1 MKHLLTSITLLIFII
16 FSSCSNS
23 NDDNQTTSQNSTS
36 LVGVWKLQNIQTG
49 SKLTFE
55 GQNWKLESGTVTIT
69 GTFTL
74 TGDTMN
80 AVAVNR
86 SGANNAGLQPNTFS
100 GNVAIAGNKVT
111 FTNFSGNWYAVFSTW
126 YQKQ

>member
-1 MKHLLTSITLLIFII
+1 MKHSLIGITILFLILLF
-16 FSSCSNS
+16 SCSNN
-23 NDDNQTTSQNSTS
+23 NDEIQTPSQNTS
-36 LVGVWKLQNIQTG
+36 SLEGVWKLQNIQTG

-74 TGDTMN
+74 SGNTMN

-86 SGANNAGLQPNTFS
+86 SGANNAGLQPNTFT
-100 GNVAIAGNKVT
+100 GNIAIAGNKVT

>member
-1 MKHLLTSITLLIFII
+1 MKHLLFFVTVFLVTILF
-16 FSSCSNS
+16 SCSNN
-23 NDDNQTTSQNSTS
+23 NDDNQTSSQNSTS
-36 LVGVWKLQNIQTG
+36 LEGIWKLQNIQSG

-74 TGDTMN
+74 SGNTMN

-100 GNVAIAGNKVT
+100 GNIAIAGNKVT
-111 FTNFSGNWYAVFSTW
+111 FTEFDGNWRAVFSTW

>member
-1 MKHLLTSITLLIFII
+1 MKHLLLVTILFFTLII
-16 FSSCSNS
+16 ASCSS
-23 NDDNQTTSQNSTS
+23 NNNDTLASNQNTTS
-36 LVGVWKLQNIQTG
+36 LEGVWKLQNIQTG

-74 TGDTMN
+74 SGNTIN
-80 AVAVNR
+80 ALAVNR
-86 SGANNAGLQPNTFS
+86 LGANNSGLQPNTFT
-100 GNVAIAGNKVT
+100 GNIAIAGNKVT

>member
-1 MKHLLTSITLLIFII
+1 MKHLLLFVAL
-16 FSSCSNS
+16 FSVTILFSCSNS
-23 NDDNQTTSQNSTS
+23 NDDKQTSSQNSTS
-36 LVGVWKLQNIQTG
+36 LEGVWKLQNIQSG

-74 TGDTMN
+74 SGNTMN

-86 SGANNAGLQPNTFS
+86 SGANNAALQPNTFT
-100 GNVAIAGNKVT
+100 GNISIASNKVT
-111 FTNFSGNWYAVFSTW
+111 FTNFTGNWYAVFSTW

>member
-1 MKHLLTSITLLIFII
+1 MKHSLIGITIFFLILLF
-16 FSSCSNS
+16 SCSNN
-23 NDDNQTTSQNSTS
+23 NDEIQTPSQNTS
-36 LVGVWKLQNIQTG
+36 SLEGVWKLQNIQTG

-74 TGDTMN
+74 SGNTMN

-86 SGANNAGLQPNTFS
+86 SGANNAGLQPNTFT
-100 GNVAIAGNKVT
+100 GNIAIAGNKVT

>member
-16 FSSCSNS
+16 FSSCSNN
-23 NDDNQTTSQNSTS
+23 NDDNQTSIQNSTS
-36 LVGVWKLQNIQTG
+36 LEGIWKLQNIQSG

-74 TGDTMN
+74 SGNTMN

-86 SGANNAGLQPNTFS
+86 SGANNAGLQPNTFT
-100 GNVAIAGNKVT
+100 GNIAIAGNKVT

>member
-1 MKHLLTSITLLIFII
+1 MKHLLLSILLILIL
-16 FSSCSNS
+16 SSCSS
-23 NDDNQTTSQNSTS
+23 SDDTQAPSQNTTS
-36 LVGVWKLQNIQTG
+36 LEGVWKLQNIQTG

-74 TGDTMN
+74 SGNTMN

-86 SGANNAGLQPNTFS
+86 SGANNAGLQPNTFT
-100 GNVAIAGNKVT
+100 GNIAIAGNKVT

>member
-1 MKHLLTSITLLIFII
+1 LKHLLFFVTLFLVTISF
-16 FSSCSNS
+16 SCSNN
-23 NDDNQTTSQNSTS
+23 NDDNQTSSQNSTS
-36 LVGVWKLQNIQTG
+36 LEGIWKLQNIQSG

-74 TGDTMN
+74 SGNTMN

-86 SGANNAGLQPNTFS
+86 SGTNNAGLQPNTFT
-100 GNVAIAGNKVT
+100 GNIAIAGNKVT

>member
-1 MKHLLTSITLLIFII
+1 MKHLLTSFTLLIFII

-23 NDDNQTTSQNSTS
+23 NDDNQTTSQNTS
-36 LVGVWKLQNIQTG
+36 SLEGVWKLQNIQTG

-74 TGDTMN
+74 SGNTMN

-86 SGANNAGLQPNTFS
+86 SGANNAGLQPNTFT
-100 GNVAIAGNKVT
+100 GNIAIAGNKVT

>member
-1 MKHLLTSITLLIFII
+1 L
-16 FSSCSNS
+16 
-23 NDDNQTTSQNSTS
+23 
-36 LVGVWKLQNIQTG
+36 
-49 SKLTFE
+49 LTFE

-74 TGDTMN
+74 SGNTMN

-86 SGANNAGLQPNTFS
+86 SGANNAGLQPNTFT
-100 GNVAIAGNKVT
+100 GNIAIAGNKVT
-111 FTNFSGNWYAVFSTW
+111 FTEFDGNWRAVFSTW

>member
-1 MKHLLTSITLLIFII
+1 MKKLLFGFVLLSFTVL
-16 FSSCSNS
+16 FSCSSS
-23 NDDNQTTSQNSTS
+23 NDDNQTPSQNTTS
-36 LVGVWKLQNIQTG
+36 LEGVWKLQNIQSG

-55 GQNWKLESGTVTIT
+55 DQNWKLESGTVTIS
-69 GTFTL
+69 GTFT
-74 TGDTMN
+74 TSGNTMN

-86 SGANNAGLQPNTFS
+86 SGANNEGLQPNIFS
-100 GNVAIAGNKVT
+100 GNFSITNNEVT